1 MNRFD
6 RHVAKSDLRER
17 KERKKASVVFALPW
31 SMITYVLYRNY
42 RFSSALKYWVQRKFT
57 PAGALL
63 IVAVIVMGGI
73 GVDTNQAIA
82 YQGFVLLWAI
92 LAVAFLWSFR
102 KAPLFKAER
111 ILPRVGTVGQP
122 LHYSLAVTN
131 PGRKDQLS
139 VAAMEDLGDPR
150 PTFPEFANTPEPGER
165 KRNIFDRFFRFY
177 RWMWLMEAKHVA
189 DSEPGKIAV
198 IKAGRTVDLP
208 MRLMPAR
215 RGHLH
220 LRGVEFAVTDPFGFC
235 RSYSRWSAPQT
246 VLILPKRYLLPP
258 IHLGGASEYHP
269 GGVSLASSVG
279 ESEEFMS
286 VREYRRGDPLRH
298 IHWKSTSKTGK
309 LIVKE
314 FQNEFFVRQALV
326 LDTFL
331 DAPNSPLF
339 EEAVSVAASFA
350 LSLNTQDSLLDL
362 LFVGTEAICVTA
374 GHGVAQVDHML
385 EILASVQPCTSHEFP
400 ELEEIVLRQIARV
413 SGCVCI
419 FLKWDE
425 ARQDLVEQM
434 SSMGIPQVVIILKRP
449 GQKAPV
455 IELKNDHFAR
465 VHVIESD
472 KVQEG
477 LARIQT

>member
-1 MNRFD
+1 MGEKALGAFGD
-6 RHVAKSDLRER
+6 WGFER
-17 KERKKASVVFALPW
+17 LLVISAWASVITRIA

-63 IVAVIVMGGI
+63 IAAVIVMGGI

-92 LAVAFLWSFR
+92 LAVAFAWSFR
-102 KAPLFKAER
+102 KAPLFKGER
-111 ILPRVGTVGQP
+111 VLPRVGTAGQP
-122 LHYSLAVTN
+122 MRYTLSITN
-131 PGRKDQLS
+131 PGEKDQFS
-139 VAAMEDLGDPR
+139 VTVLEDLGDPR
-150 PTFPEFANTPEPGER
+150 PTYPEFANNPEPGER
-165 KRNIFDRFFRFY
+165 KRNPFDRFFRFY
-177 RWMWLMEAKHVA
+177 RWMWLIDLKHIA
-189 DSEPGKIAV
+189 DSEAAKINV
-198 IKAGRTVDLP
+198 LKAGRTLDVSMIL
-208 MRLMPAR
+208 RPAR
-215 RGHLH
+215 RGHLR
-220 LRGVEFAVTDPFGFC
+220 LRGMVFAVTDPFGFC
-235 RSYSRWSAPQT
+235 RSYSRWSAPQSI
-246 VLILPKRYLLPP
+246 LILPKRYLLPP
-258 IHLGGASEYHP
+258 ISLGGASEYHP

-314 FQNEFFVRQALV
+314 FQNEYFVRQALI

-331 DAPNSPLF
+331 DVPSSPAF
-339 EEAVSVAASFA
+339 EEAVSIAASFA

-385 EILASVQPCTSHEFP
+385 EILASVQPCTSHEFS

-425 ARQDLVEQM
+425 ARKELVEQM
-434 SSMGIPQVVIILKRP
+434 SSLGIPQLIIVVKPPRER
-449 GQKAPV
+449 APR
-455 IELKNDHFAR
+455 IELKNDRYAR
-465 VHVIESD
+465 VHVIDSD

-477 LARIQT
+477 LSRL

>member
-1 MNRFD
+1 
-6 RHVAKSDLRER
+6 
-17 KERKKASVVFALPW
+17 
-31 SMITYVLYRNY
+31 MITYLLYRNY

-63 IVAVIVMGGI
+63 VGAVIVMGGI

-92 LAVAFLWSFR
+92 LAVAFVWSFR

-111 ILPRVGTVGQP
+111 VLPRVGTAGQP
-122 LHYSLAVTN
+122 MKYSLTVTN
-131 PGRKDQLS
+131 PGSGDQFS
-139 VAAMEDLGDPR
+139 VTAVEDLGDPR

-165 KRNIFDRFFRFY
+165 KRNLFDRFFRFY
-177 RWMWLMEAKHVA
+177 RWMWLTELKHLA
-189 DSEPGKIAV
+189 DSEPGKIESL
-198 IKAGRTVDLP
+198 KQGRTVDVP
-208 MRLMPAR
+208 MTLKPAR

-220 LRGVEFAVTDPFGFC
+220 LRGLQFAVTDPFGFC
-235 RSYSRWSAPQT
+235 RSYSRWEAPQS

-258 IHLGGASEYHP
+258 ISLGGASEYHP

-314 FQNEFFVRQALV
+314 FQNEYFVRQALV

-331 DAPNSPLF
+331 DVPSSPVF
-339 EEAVSVAASFA
+339 EEAVSIAASFA

-362 LFVGTEAICVTA
+362 LFVGTEAICVTS

-385 EILASVQPCTSHEFP
+385 EILASVQPCTSHGFE

-425 ARQDLVEQM
+425 ARKDLVDQM
-434 SSMGIPQVVIILKRP
+434 SSLGIPQLVIVLKRP
-449 GQKAPV
+449 GQEAPV
-455 IELKNDHFAR
+455 IDLRSDQFAK
-465 VHVIESD
+465 VHVIDMD

-477 LARIQT
+477 LSRISV

>member
-1 MNRFD
+1 
-6 RHVAKSDLRER
+6 
-17 KERKKASVVFALPW
+17 
-31 SMITYVLYRNY
+31 MITYLLYRNY

-63 IVAVIVMGGI
+63 VGAVIVMGGI

-92 LAVAFLWSFR
+92 LAVAFVWSFR

-111 ILPRVGTVGQP
+111 ILPRVGTAGQP
-122 LHYSLAVTN
+122 MKYSLAVTN
-131 PGRKDQLS
+131 PGQKDQHS
-139 VAAMEDLGDPR
+139 ITVAEDLGDPR
-150 PTFPEFANTPEPGER
+150 PTFPEFAGTPEPGEK
-165 KRNIFDRFFRFY
+165 KRNLFDRFFRFY
-177 RWMWLMEAKHVA
+177 RWMWLTELKHIA
-189 DSEPGKIAV
+189 DSEPGKVESAR
-198 IKAGRTVDLP
+198 AGRTVDVAMTLKP
-208 MRLMPAR
+208 MR
-215 RGHLH
+215 RGQLH
-220 LRGVEFAVTDPFGFC
+220 LRGLQFAVTDPFGFC
-235 RSYSRWSAPQT
+235 RSYSLWEAPQS
-246 VLILPKRYLLPP
+246 VLILPKRYLLPS
-258 IHLGGASEYHP
+258 ISLGGASEYHP
-269 GGVSLASSVG
+269 GGVSLAASIG

-314 FQNEFFVRQALV
+314 FQNEYFVRQALV

-331 DAPNSPLF
+331 EVPNSPVF

-374 GHGVAQVDHML
+374 GQGVAQVDRML
-385 EILASVQPCTSHEFP
+385 EILASVQPCTSHDFS

-425 ARQDLVEQM
+425 ARKDLVEQM
-434 SSMGIPQVVIILKRP
+434 SSLEIPQLVIVLKRAGEKP
-449 GQKAPV
+449 PV
-455 IELKNDHFAR
+455 IELKHDRFAKI
-465 VHVIESD
+465 HVIEMD

-477 LARIQT
+477 LARI

>member
-1 MNRFD
+1 
-6 RHVAKSDLRER
+6 
-17 KERKKASVVFALPW
+17 
-31 SMITYVLYRNY
+31 MITYLLYRNY

-63 IVAVIVMGGI
+63 IAAVIVMGGI

-92 LAVAFLWSFR
+92 LAVAFVWSFR

-111 ILPRVGTVGQP
+111 ILPRVGTAGLP
-122 LHYSLAVTN
+122 LQYSLAVIN
-131 PGRKDQLS
+131 PGRTDQFS
-139 VAAMEDLGDPR
+139 VTVQEDLGDPR

-165 KRNIFDRFFRFY
+165 RRNLFDRFFRFY
-177 RWMWLMEAKHVA
+177 RWMWLTELKHIA
-189 DSEPGKIAV
+189 DSEPAKVDAA
-198 IKAGRTVDLP
+198 KAGRTVDVTMTLK
-208 MRLMPAR
+208 PAR

-220 LRGVEFAVTDPFGFC
+220 LGGLVFAVTDPFGFC
-235 RSYSRWSAPQT
+235 RSYSRWEAPQS
-246 VLILPKRYLLPP
+246 VLILPRRYVLPA
-258 IHLGGASEYHP
+258 INLGGASEYHP

-314 FQNEFFVRQALV
+314 FQNEYFVRQALV

-331 DAPNSPLF
+331 DVPSSPVF
-339 EEAVSVAASFA
+339 EEAVSIAASFA
-350 LSLNTQDSLLDL
+350 LSLNTRDSLLDL

-385 EILASVQPCTSHEFP
+385 EILASVQPCTSHDFA

-413 SGCVCI
+413 SGCVSI
-419 FLKWDE
+419 FLKWDQT
-425 ARQDLVEQM
+425 RRDLVEQM
-434 SSMGIPQVVIILKRP
+434 SSLGIPQLVIVLKRP
-449 GQKAPV
+449 EQKTP
-455 IELKNDHFAR
+455 E
-465 VHVIESD
+465 
-472 KVQEG
+472 
-477 LARIQT
+477 